1 MPLLQNI
8 LTCDQWHCVLKSFFL
23 LLHFSFLFSAAYEY
37 SETCMTPSLQAQTAE
52 VAGEKT
58 SAKLTGMVRFQFGFR
73 FCQSVCKK
81 MKEIIKAPVIR
92 LSEQL
97 KARKL

>member
-1 MPLLQNI
+1 MPSLQNI
-8 LTCDQWHCVLKSFFL
+8 LICGITFSKVFFL
-23 LLHFSFLFSAAYEY
+23 LLNFSFLFSAAYEY
-37 SETCMTPSLQAQTAE
+37 AETCMTSSLQAQTAE

-58 SAKLTGMVRFQFGFR
+58 SAKLTGTVRFQFGFR

-81 MKEIIKAPVIR
+81 LKEKIKAPVIR

-97 KARKL
+97 KERKL